1 MKSSASV
8 DPASRSAR
16 THSQEIQE
24 TELAIPSTSAAVIH
38 QSSPDPALSPLGRA
52 PVRRSSGTTLG
63 ALLASPE
70 QDAQALAPQ
79 PATSSNAATATLARL
94 HRQLASDNARTIA
107 PELAADLI
115 TRLRP
120 MKSPGTTG
128 AQARAATHADLVS
141 RISEH
146 DVIDWYKAQ
155 GLNETDVATL
165 RRTALLSGLP
175 NPSGSFLTNA
185 MQYIVSPWINYATR
199 QPWAGAGFGLATM
212 LVAAPVNAGQQSAVV
227 SLCESIRE
235 HGAHVIVP
243 DKKQIND
250 KHWLP
255 DLADALKEKIETF
268 AKACDVFREIQSAPN
283 SSIEQRAAAADV
295 LLAAEKDLHQAQHDF
310 VMTQG
315 AHDRQW
321 QGNRWQA
328 IPRILRSPVASTLG
342 LLSKTD
348 AMRALSP
355 MAQTV
360 GAMLMTAAQHV
371 AAGFDEQAKQEANNK
386 LNLLYADVLTDAG
399 KQKLASGAAV
409 SGEDIKTD
417 KLRSLIQSPTQALVK
432 RVTAGVAE
440 LEKLLADAATAEDAQ
455 PGAMTSDDRDIE
467 AGDASKAM
475 QELRLLRN
483 DLEALREGRLDEIDP
498 NGTASKL
505 LIGAEKPV
513 LSQQLFNDIAKKYNY
528 LEFTAQ
534 TAQRIG
540 QMFHLVFLGSA
551 ASSVISKLVSASQG
565 GTRNVPVGESLAVS
579 AISGGMAAVGA
590 LNQHTAITIKNN
602 RREGSTDIGLRE
614 QVSRGIMG
622 AMHETLSQRRATKA
636 SKAINALLDGND
648 VEALL
653 AAARALSAQEAS
665 TSSSQPQGSPSTSRA
680 APPRREHVSAPSS
693 PNRSRLGQ
701 TSNEITRSK
710 SARDLGMELHQ
721 FARIAGKHAKDLM

>member
-24 TELAIPSTSAAVIH
+24 TELAIPSTSAAATH

-63 ALLASPE
+63 APLASPE

-94 HRQLASDNARTIA
+94 HRQLASDNARAIA

-115 TRLRP
+115 SRLRP

-155 GLNETDVATL
+155 GLNENDVATL

-185 MQYIVSPWINYATR
+185 MQYIVSPWINYVTG
-199 QPWAGAGFGLATM
+199 QPWAGAAFGLATM
-212 LVAAPVNAGQQSAVV
+212 LVAAPVNAVQQSAVV

-255 DLADALKEKIETF
+255 DLAHALKKKIETF
-268 AKACDVFREIQSAPN
+268 AEACDVFREIQGDPN

-295 LLAAEKDLHQAQHDF
+295 MLAAEKELHQAQHDF

-342 LLSKTD
+342 LLSKTG
-348 AMRALSP
+348 AMGPLSAT
-355 MAQTV
+355 AQTV
-360 GAMLMTAAQHV
+360 AAMLMMAVQHV

-386 LNLLYADVLTDAG
+386 LNLLHADVLTDAG

-409 SGEDIKTD
+409 SGEDIKAD

-455 PGAMTSDDRDIE
+455 PGAITADDRDIE
-467 AGDASKAM
+467 ASDASKAM
-475 QELRLLRN
+475 QQLRLLRN
-483 DLEALREGRLDEIDP
+483 DLKALREGRLDEIDP

-505 LIGAEKPV
+505 LIGAEKSV

-551 ASSVISKLVSASQG
+551 ASSVLSKLVSAFKG
-565 GTRNVPVGESLAVS
+565 GTRNVSVAQSLLIS

-590 LNQHTAITIKNN
+590 LNQDTAITIKNN
-602 RREGSTDIGLRE
+602 RREGSTDIGLGK
-614 QVSRGIMG
+614 QVGRGIMG
-622 AMHETLSQRRATKA
+622 AKHETLSQRRATKA
-636 SKAINALLDGND
+636 SKAINAMLDGND

-693 PNRSRLGQ
+693 PNRSRPGQ

-721 FARIAGKHAKDLM
+721 SPA